1 MKTLIDKINHFES
14 LPECTVA
21 KFNEIF
27 TSKLEGLDQNLEVE
41 IGELAD
47 TDTTRFLTVGKLIIK
62 HNFTP
67 IKIVEEYLNE
77 NGNVSYKKEPTYRD
91 NRNGKWRNLR

>member
-1 MKTLIDKINHFES
+1 MKTLIDKINEFES
-14 LPECTVA
+14 QSKQTVA

-27 TSKLEGLDQNLEVE
+27 STCKLTDLCDNLEVE

-47 TDTTRFLTVGKLIIK
+47 SDTTRFLTVGSLIVK

-67 IKIVEEYLNE
+67 RTGDE
-77 NGNVSYKKEPTYRD
+77 KKPEVVYD
-91 NRNGKWRNLR
+91 EF